1 MNHQYY
7 ALAEQ
12 LLEDLNQID
21 NGDEEATDVED
32 LYQEEAERRA
42 LDDHDLSICVCGDPY
57 CHGCPSH
64 DELVREGIIGDAGEE
79 MDGDSDWEYEADD
92 NSQGTAKWT

>member
-1 MNHQYY
+1 MKHHQYY

-12 LLEDLNQID
+12 LLEEINQVD

-42 LDDHDLSICVCGDPY
+42 LDDYDPSICVCGDTY

-64 DELVREGIIGDAGEE
+64 DELVAEGIIGDAGE
-79 MDGDSDWEYEADD
+79 
-92 NSQGTAKWT
+92 

>member
-1 MNHQYY
+1 MNKHRYY
-7 ALAEQ
+7 ALADE

-42 LDDHDLSICVCGDPY
+42 LDDHDPSICVCGDPW
-57 CHGCPSH
+57 CHGCPS
-64 DELVREGIIGDAGEE
+64 DEEFEAEI
-79 MDGDSDWEYEADD
+79 DGDSNWEYEADD